1 MLPEAG
7 PLGVFLVEDNAVNQK
22 IAQKMLERLG
32 YSCDIAY
39 NGLEVPEALGA
50 PALRL

>member
-1 MLPEAG
+1 MLPEVG
-7 PLGVFLVEDNAVNQK
+7 PLGVLLVEDNAVDRK
-22 IAQKMLERLG
+22 IAQKMLERLS

-39 NGLEVPEALGA
+39 KGLEVPEALGA